1 MSPVTVIGLEVP
13 VPVKPPGLEVAM
25 YPVISDPPLLVGG
38 VNVIE
43 ACAFPAVA
51 VPIIG
56 ASGTVIGAEGMTEF
70 ETELALLVP
79 LAFVAVTVKV

>member
-1 MSPVTVIGLEVP
+1 MSPATVIGLEVP

-43 ACAFPAVA
+43 VCPFPAVA

-56 ASGTVIGAEGMTEF
+56 ASGTVEGVTEF
-70 ETELALLVP
+70 EAELDALVP
-79 LAFVAVTVKV
+79 LAFIAVTVKV